1 MAVNFKMF
9 NSSDLVVDSSLLDN
23 DEALLQ
29 GDRPVLGLSNGSSTG
44 QFKHPKGNG
53 GIKHKHYEILA
64 LHLSGRTAQEISKL
78 VGYSPVSI
86 YNILKRED
94 IIVLRQQI
102 LDGIGDEF
110 EVLFADVVN
119 TIREL
124 LNSSKEAIRL
134 EACEKWLKAHNKFGK
149 EKNTINVTAEDV
161 VFQILNQK
169 S

>member
-1 MAVNFKMF
+1 MAVNYKKITDSDLIDNEPLLTGDVPVLSLGN
-9 NSSDLVVDSSLLDN
+9 NSSN
-23 DEALLQ
+23 
-29 GDRPVLGLSNGSSTG
+29 G

-53 GIKHKHYEILA
+53 GIKHKYYEILA
-64 LHLSGRTAQEISKL
+64 LHLSGKTAQEISAIT
-78 VGYSPVSI
+78 GYAPVSI
-86 YNILKRED
+86 YNILKKEEM
-94 IIVLRQQI
+94 VLLRQQI
-102 LDGIGDEF
+102 LAGVSDEF

-124 LNSSKEAIRL
+124 LTSTKETVRL

-169 S
+169 